1 MERILI
7 RAKILW
13 GMKWL
18 NILEKIDKRALEY
31 ISEKCKTKT
40 LDKVMPIIT
49 MMGNLGI
56 IWFIISTLLILKVEY
71 RVVGIGVILALALTT
86 IIGEGVIKHIVK
98 RKRPFEENEED
109 LLINKPITYS
119 FPSGHTASSFAALA
133 LFIQMNSKLGLI
145 VSPIATLI
153 AFSRVYLKVHY
164 PTDVIFG
171 MMLGFTCGIS
181 VVGFMGRIVF

>member
-1 MERILI
+1 MGDKMVEYFGR
-7 RAKILW
+7 
-13 GMKWL
+13 
-18 NILEKIDKRALEY
+18 IDKRTLEY
-31 ISEKCKTKT
+31 INKKCKTKT

-56 IWFIISTLLILKVEY
+56 IWFVISTLLILKAEY
-71 RVVGIGVILALALTT
+71 RIIGIRVILALALTT
-86 IIGEGVIKHIVK
+86 IIGEGLIKHTVK
-98 RKRPFEENEED
+98 RKRPFEEKEES

-133 LFIQMNSKLGLI
+133 VFIQMNTKLGLI

-181 VVGFMGRIVF
+181 VVSFMGGVVL

>member
-133 LFIQMNSKLGLI
+133 VFIQMNSKLGLI

-171 MMLGFTCGIS
+171 MMLGRLKLGELIH
-181 VVGFMGRIVF
+181 

>member
-1 MERILI
+1 MVSFF
-7 RAKILW
+7 KILDNK
-13 GMKWL
+13 GLK
-18 NILEKIDKRALEY
+18 Y
-31 ISEKCKTKT
+31 ISERCRNKTF
-40 LDKVMPIIT
+40 DRIMPIIT

-56 IWFIISTLLILKVEY
+56 IWLIISSLMLLKVED
-71 RVVGIGVILALALTT
+71 RIIGIGVILALMLTT
-86 IIGEGVIKHIVK
+86 IIGEGIIKHIVK
-98 RKRPFEENEED
+98 RNRPFKNNDEK

-133 LFIQMNSKLGLI
+133 VFLQMNGKLGVV

-171 MMLGFTCGIS
+171 MILGFTCGIS
-181 VVGFMGRIVF
+181 VVSFLGRMVF